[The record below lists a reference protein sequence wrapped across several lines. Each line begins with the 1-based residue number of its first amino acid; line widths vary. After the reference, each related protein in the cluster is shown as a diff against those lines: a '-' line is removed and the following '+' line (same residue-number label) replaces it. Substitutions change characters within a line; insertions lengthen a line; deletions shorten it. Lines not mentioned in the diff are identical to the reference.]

1 MLFFCQSRDT
11 RILPRKTQTLT
22 GHASFCD
29 WSVSGVIA
37 GSHYTHDGASSALC
51 LPLYHVFQNYSEVSE
66 VTWIS
71 GAEYKVSNHPS
82 NNLDPSCAVCR
93 AARAATIMVPATSS
107 CYTGWTLEYTGILMA
122 GLYAHKVA
130 TEFICADSALEWL
143 AGTSH
148 SKEIGK
154 MLYSVLSSCRPALCP
169 PYIEGEVL
177 SCVVCS
183 K

>member
-1 MLFFCQSRDT
+1 MMEHLAPCVFLSTMSSKTILRSLRSCGYLGQNT
-11 RILPRKTQTLT
+11 RSTTTRLTTL
-22 GHASFCD
+22 
-29 WSVSGVIA
+29 
-37 GSHYTHDGASSALC
+37 
-51 LPLYHVFQNYSEVSE
+51 N
-66 VTWIS
+66 
-71 GAEYKVSNHPS
+71 
-82 NNLDPSCAVCR
+82 PSCAVCR

-122 GLYAHKVA
+122 GLYAHKVV
-130 TEFICADSALEWL
+130 TKFICADSALEWL
-143 AGTSH
+143 AGPGH

-154 MLYSVLSSCRPALCP
+154 MLYSVLSSCRLCP